1 MQHRNA
7 KRRNVSFR
15 VSEPMYRRIGEE
27 ATGLGV
33 SIAEFAREAVI
44 GRAILEAARSGR
56 PWTNADGW
64 QHVVASIEGPDAPRH
79 DRRRR

>member
-1 MQHRNA
+1 MQHQNA
-7 KRRNVSFR
+7 KRRNISFR

-44 GRAILEAARSGR
+44 GRAILQAARSGR
-56 PWTNADGW
+56 PWTNHDAW
-64 QHVVASIEGPDAPRH
+64 QQVVASIEGPNSVSH

>member
-15 VSEPMYRRIGEE
+15 VSEPMYQRIGEE

-33 SIAEFAREAVI
+33 SMAEFAREAVI
-44 GRAILEAARSGR
+44 GRTILQAARSGR
-56 PWTNADGW
+56 PWTNDDAW
-64 QHVVASIEGPDAPRH
+64 QQVVASLEDPDALGH